1 MNWHTFKKELGE
13 RMARGGLGAGHKVE
27 IIRLPRYDMPIG
39 DNLCI
44 VRVDDVE
51 WCSLTEICTG
61 TDWHL
66 CDITWKADRLGQPCL
81 AFKGINKFL
90 RKREVA
96 P

>member
-1 MNWHTFKKELGE
+1 ME
-13 RMARGGLGAGHKVE
+13 RRGLYGHKVE
-27 IIRLPRYDMPIG
+27 IIRLPRLDLPIG

-51 WCSLTEICTG
+51 WCSLKEICTG
-61 TDWHL
+61 ADWHL
-66 CDITWKADRLGQPCL
+66 CDIVWADDLLGQPCL

-90 RKREVA
+90 RKREIA